1 VEDGRFFAFTA
12 GLAVLFWILSGQ
24 RAIEPRLR
32 RVALHAAYASLAV
45 GLLWAL
51 VRTLLWFLG

>member
-32 RVALHAAYASLAV
+32 RFALLAAYASLAA

>member
-1 VEDGRFFAFTA
+1 VDEGRFFAFTA

-45 GLLWAL
+45 GLLWAFL
-51 VRTLLWFLG
+51 RTLLRFLG